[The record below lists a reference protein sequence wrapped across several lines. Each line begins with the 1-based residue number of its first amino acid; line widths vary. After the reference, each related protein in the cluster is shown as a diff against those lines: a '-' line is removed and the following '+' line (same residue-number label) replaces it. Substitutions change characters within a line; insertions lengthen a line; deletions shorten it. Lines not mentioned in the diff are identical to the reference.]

1 MIEMALFSAAQK
13 QYKPRGP
20 VGPGGPT
27 LPGPPVPPGGP
38 LIPCGP
44 GRPGGPCG
52 PSGPANQ
59 PTTMSESRSTHFC
72 DVIVSWK

>member
-1 MIEMALFSAAQK
+1 M
-13 QYKPRGP
+13 
-20 VGPGGPT
+20 GPGGPT

-52 PSGPANQ
+52 PRGPINQ
-59 PTTMSESRSTHFC
+59 PTTMSVTQSSTFLQGHYFVDMNQYSRY
-72 DVIVSWK
+72 